1 MEKNFNIA
9 FIDILRFIWRG
20 LLNALIAGAAVALL
34 VYVISSALPPT
45 YEARSTI
52 LIASDSSSF
61 GSWDVIRAQAPKID
75 VSAYRTAVLSASNIE
90 IVMQA
95 LIKSNI
101 NTKWKTDINTKSIEK
116 FRKAIKIHL
125 EAGDNSSNIEI
136 IAKGKSPQEAQA
148 IANLMA
154 QSLVIYDKERFA
166 ESSRNLAT
174 ALEHQIALLDSQIEA
189 LRSQRASASQIQSRI
204 DDRNRQQDQLSLARA
219 QVSSPAGLVTIIES
233 ALLPYKP
240 SAPKPLLN
248 AIISFILASI
258 ISYGL
263 LHLYE
268 SISSN
273 SLNKEA
279 EDLGLPV
286 LASFP
291 KITGRK
297 LPKEATNY
305 LRTNLLHSS
314 GEQKPKIILVTSPKD
329 HEGKTSVAISLA
341 ESFVRNNN
349 STLLVDA
356 NLRHPSIAK
365 AYKLMASRL
374 GHTSIETWLG
384 NPREAKGVVRMPVN
398 DKSLFIIPSFGSKPE
413 LAEQLGTN
421 LKDALESWKNQ
432 YDIIIFDSPAV
443 LKVADSLAVAPYS
456 TDTILVVDKQKSGP
470 KQLKSAINILK
481 RANASLSGVI
491 LTNTKVQDLD
501 MAYAVD
507 LESNAKPTG
516 LKMPKFNKPKTGLNH
531 NTNGGKK

>member
-20 LLNALIAGAAVALL
+20 LLNALIAGAAIALL
-34 VYVISSALPPT
+34 VYVVSSALPPT

-52 LIASDSSSF
+52 LVASNSPNLSAF
-61 GSWDVIRAQAPKID
+61 DVLSPQAPSID
-75 VSAYRTAVLSASNIE
+75 VSAYRTAVLSASNVERI
-90 IVMQA
+90 MQA
-95 LIKSNI
+95 LGKTNI
-101 NTKWKTDINTKSIEK
+101 TTKSIER
-116 FRKAIKIHL
+116 FRKNIKIHL
-125 EAGDNSSNIEI
+125 EAGENSSNIDLL
-136 IAKGKSPQEAQA
+136 AKGKSPQEAQA
-148 IANLMA
+148 TANLLA
-154 QSLVIYDKERFA
+154 QSIVIYDKGRFSD
-166 ESSRNLAT
+166 SSQNLAT
-174 ALEHQIALLDSQIEA
+174 SLEHQIALLDSQIEA
-189 LRSQRASASQIQSRI
+189 LRSQGASAVQIQNRI
-204 DDRNRQQDQLSLARA
+204 DNRNRQQDQLALARA
-219 QVSSPAGLVTIIES
+219 QVSSPTGLVTIMES

-291 KITGRK
+291 KISGHK

-305 LRTNLLHSS
+305 LRSNLLHSS
-314 GEQKPKIILVTSPKD
+314 GSQKPKIILVSSPKD
-329 HEGKTSVAISLA
+329 SEGKTSVAISLA

-356 NLRHPSIAK
+356 NLRNPSIAK

-443 LKVADSLAVAPYS
+443 LKVADSLAIAPYS

-470 KQLKSAINILK
+470 KQLKAAISILQ
-481 RANASLSGVI
+481 RANAQLSGVI
-491 LTNTKVQDLD
+491 LTNTKTQDLD

-507 LESNAKPTG
+507 LENTTKPTSF
-516 LKMPKFNKPKTGLNH
+516 KIPKFNKSKPGSKPNR
-531 NTNGGKK
+531 GKK